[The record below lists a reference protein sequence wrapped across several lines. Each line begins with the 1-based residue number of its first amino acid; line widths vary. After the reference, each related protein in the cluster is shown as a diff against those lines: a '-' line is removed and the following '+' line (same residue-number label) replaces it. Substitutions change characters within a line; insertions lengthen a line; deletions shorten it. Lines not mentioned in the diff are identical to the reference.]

1 MSVKRRSS
9 WGSNEDAGR
18 GRRRIRY
25 WADLHDGKGYRRV
38 SETIEGSRRDG
49 DEALAMRRVQ
59 HSADAP
65 VPTLAQAYEAWWL
78 PEARGRVERGEMA
91 KVTLANYES
100 RWRRHVR
107 PAFGDR
113 PLTDVR
119 PLEVQDWLLGMTAP
133 MASIS
138 LSLMDQ
144 VYRKAVM
151 YGVCEA
157 NPAALGYRMPVAQG
171 EHSKDVYTLA
181 EMTAALSAVR
191 GTCAY
196 VPAVLCG
203 VGSARVGESLGAI
216 TAEDVRS
223 AESHGMGLAVVDV
236 RRQVD
241 RYGHVMD
248 RLKTA
253 QSARPLVIPEPWSAD
268 VLAVGTRWLCDQ
280 GDGTPVSQLTV
291 GRVWKEALEAAGV
304 KPIPFR
310 NLRNSWRT
318 ISRWELGIPEDM
330 CERMMGHAGRNVG
343 ERHYDRPD
351 ADRFVDA
358 VAAAYVHYRA
368 KL

>member
-1 MSVKRRSS
+1 MPRSSRSS

-18 GRRRIRY
+18 GRRRLRY
-25 WADLHDGKGYRRV
+25 WADLGDGRGYRRV
-38 SETIEGSRRDG
+38 SETIRGSRRDG
-49 DEALAMRRVQ
+49 DEALARRRVQ
-59 HSADAP
+59 HAADAP
-65 VPTLAQAYEAWWL
+65 SPTLGQAYEAWWL
-78 PEARGRVERGEMA
+78 PEARDRVERGEMA
-91 KVTLANYES
+91 ASTLANYES

-113 PLTDVR
+113 PLADVR
-119 PLEVQDWLLGMTAP
+119 PLEVQDWLLGMTSS
-133 MASIS
+133 MAASS

-151 YGVCEA
+151 YEACGA
-157 NPAALGYRMPVAQG
+157 NPAALRYRMPTAGG
-171 EHSKDVYTLA
+171 ERGREVYTLS
-181 EMTAALSAVR
+181 EMASALDAVR

-203 VGSARVGESLGAI
+203 VGSARVGESLGAVA
-216 TAEDVRS
+216 AEDVRR
-223 AESHGMGLAVVDV
+223 AESRGMGLAVVDV

-241 RYGHVMD
+241 RYGHVLD

-253 QSARPLVIPEPWSAD
+253 QSARALVIPEPWSAD
-268 VLAVGTRWLCDQ
+268 VLAVRTRWLCDQ
-280 GDGTPVSQLTV
+280 GDGSPVSQATV
-291 GRVWKEALEAAGV
+291 GRVWRETLEAAGIE
-304 KPIPFR
+304 PIPFR

-330 CERMMGHAGRNVG
+330 CERMMGHAGSNVG

-358 VAAAYVHYRA
+358 VADAYVRYRA
-368 KL
+368 GV

>member
-1 MSVKRRSS
+1 MSGKRRSS

-49 DEALAMRRVQ
+49 DEALARRRVQ

-65 VPTLAQAYEAWWL
+65 VPTLTQAYELWWL

-91 KVTLANYES
+91 KATLVNYES

-107 PAFGDR
+107 PAFGDHR
-113 PLTDVR
+113 LTDVR

-138 LSLMDQ
+138 LSLMEQ

-151 YGVCEA
+151 YGACEA
-157 NPAALGYRMPVAQG
+157 NPAALRYRMPVAQG
-171 EHSKDVYTLA
+171 ERSKEVYTLA
-181 EMTAALSAVR
+181 EMSSALDAVR

-203 VGSARVGESLGAI
+203 LGSARVGESLGAI
-216 TAEDVRS
+216 VAEDVRR
-223 AESHGMGLAVVDV
+223 AESHGMALAVVDV

-268 VLAVGTRWLCDQ
+268 VLAVGTRWLSDQ

-291 GRVWKEALEAAGV
+291 GRVWKETLGAAGIE
-304 KPIPFR
+304 PIPFR

-330 CERMMGHAGRNVG
+330 CERMMGHAGKSVG

-368 KL
+368 KV

>member
-1 MSVKRRSS
+1 MSGKRRSS

-49 DEALAMRRVQ
+49 DEALARRRVQ

-65 VPTLAQAYEAWWL
+65 VPTLTQAYELWWL

-113 PLTDVR
+113 PLTGVR

-138 LSLMDQ
+138 LSLMEQ

-151 YGVCEA
+151 YGACEA
-157 NPAALGYRMPVAQG
+157 NPAALGYRMPMAKG
-171 EHSKDVYTLA
+171 ERSKDVYTLA
-181 EMTAALSAVR
+181 EMAAALSAVR

-216 TAEDVRS
+216 AAEDVRS

-241 RYGHVMD
+241 RYGHVVD

-291 GRVWKEALEAAGV
+291 GRVWKETLEAAGIE
-304 KPIPFR
+304 PIPFR

-368 KL
+368 KV